1 MGLMH
6 VGVGEGPEI
15 IQMFGRGVRLKGYNM
30 SLKRH
35 REIGGE
41 LPADSDELA
50 ELEKLYIFGLRANY
64 MQTFRDLLEKEGMR
78 AEQETFSLPT
88 TWNFARKT
96 DLKLIRLK
104 DDRKYHLSTERPI
117 LPGPGDD
124 DSPIVTLDLYSRLQ
138 SVASDG
144 AALSEETEQNS
155 VNLTSH
161 AAFFNTAYIY
171 ERLLSR
177 KQQKGWHNLIIE
189 QRTVEQLLQS
199 KDWYELYMP
208 PDRLN
213 PTGFAQM
220 RGLENIALDLITDYA
235 DDFWRKKRRRWE
247 HGELEIVALDEDDP
261 NNAVTYELSV
271 DVTEDQLVRDAS
283 ELAYNA
289 REGRYDE
296 LQNWYERLK
305 IGIIRSQA
313 HAYQPLLHAGKDRLV
328 TVQPVPLDA
337 NERRVV
343 EELEDLAR
351 NGDPCLQG
359 KELFLIRNLTRGR
372 GVSFFDDFGYYPD
385 FIVWLKDDNQQ
396 HVLFLDPKGLSR
408 FGQRERKKVQLH
420 HEIAEIEKQV
430 RENDPDLYLRAY
442 ILSVTPASEIDDG
455 GRRASEWKT
464 DGVYFLNEPE
474 CLKQVITH
482 ALSGSVVT

>member
-1 MGLMH
+1 MH
-6 VGVGEGPEI
+6 VGVNEGPEI

-35 REIGGE
+35 REIEGE

-64 MQTFRDLLEKEGMR
+64 MQTFRDLLEKEEMR

-88 TWNFARKT
+88 TWNFARQK

-104 DDRKYHLSTERPI
+104 DNRKYHLSAERPI

-124 DSPIVTLDLYSRLQ
+124 GSPLVTLDLYSRLQ

-144 AALSEETEQNS
+144 AALSEETRQS
-155 VNLTSH
+155 VVDLTPY
-161 AAFFNTAYIY
+161 AAFFNADRIY

-177 KQQKGWHNLIIE
+177 KQQKGWYNLVIE
-189 QRTVEQLLQS
+189 QQTVEQLLQS
-199 KDWYELYMP
+199 DDWYELYMP

-213 PTGFAQM
+213 PIGFAQM
-220 RGLENIALDLITDYA
+220 RGLENIAVDLITEYA

-247 HGELEIVALDEDDP
+247 HGELEVVALNEDDP

-271 DVTEDQLVRDAS
+271 DVTEDQLVRDAG

-296 LQNWYERLK
+296 LKDWYERLE

-313 HAYQPLLHAGKDRLV
+313 HAYQPLLHAGKDRTI

-351 NGDPCLQG
+351 NGDPDSCLKN

-372 GVSFFDDFGYYPD
+372 GMSFFDDFGYYPD
-385 FIVWLKDDNQQ
+385 FIVWLKDDDRQ

-408 FGQRERKKVQLH
+408 FGRRERKKVQLH
-420 HEIAEIEKQV
+420 HEIAEIEEQV
-430 RENDPDLYLRAY
+430 RENDPNLYLRAY
-442 ILSVTPASEIDDG
+442 ILSVTPAPQIGDE
-455 GRRASEWKT
+455 GRSASEWKT
-464 DGVYFLNEPE
+464 DGVYFLNEND
-474 CLKQVITH
+474 CLQQVITH
-482 ALSGSVVT
+482 ALGGGVAT